1 MAALP
6 DFLDQ
11 IGRWFD
17 RAETRAAREDAA
29 LRALLMA
36 VNSTKRYLGSRAQG
50 RPPSTRTQARL
61 VRLWTDAAV
70 KVRRL
75 DRELAHRLQLTA
87 EYWAHPERWT
97 ARDMRTAR
105 IRIEEI
111 AAAARSLLRRGVHL
125 PRRTRPARR

>member
-17 RAETRAAREDAA
+17 RAETRAAREDEA
-29 LRALLMA
+29 LRALLTA
-36 VNSTKRYLGSRAQG
+36 VNSTKRYLGSRTQG
-50 RPPSTRTQARL
+50 GPPSTRTQARL
-61 VRLWTDAAV
+61 VRLWTEAAV
-70 KVRRL
+70 RVRRF

-111 AAAARSLLRRGVHL
+111 AASARSLLRRGVHTGRRL
-125 PRRTRPARR
+125 PRGQT